1 MPFIF
6 PPLTIFLLLCS
17 LSHSSFADEL
27 SAKKDN
33 SIITI
38 PSTEARLASKSLLL
52 DITKVN
58 PNKLVVVGE
67 HGHILLSSD
76 AVNWQQAKVPLQTTL
91 TSVFFINSDLGWA
104 VGHDATILNTVDGG
118 STWQIQQYKPELEKP
133 LFDIVFKTPSEGI
146 AIGAYGLVFRT
157 QDGGA
162 SWNNEFH
169 TEFLLPEDAE
179 YLAEIK
185 KEVKEAEEAYLNET
199 SSGLSKDPE
208 FLVELKQEV
217 KEIKAVYLDETSS
230 ILPHFNR
237 LVLDN
242 QTLYMVGEIGLVAQ
256 SDNFG
261 VDWVPFDDIYQGSF
275 FDISKTAQGDFLVV
289 GLRGHVF
296 KSADNGM
303 TWQAIQT
310 NTTSLINDIVLSE
323 DDRIFLLANNG
334 TLLESKDKG
343 QSYQLKTQK
352 DGKSLIAGVWFN
364 GKLIVVS
371 DVGVKQISL

>member
-1 MPFIF
+1 MSRISTMPFIS
-6 PPLTIFLLLCS
+6 PLLTMFLLLYS
-17 LSHSSFADEL
+17 VTYTSFADEL
-27 SAKKDN
+27 PVKQNKP
-33 SIITI
+33 IINI
-38 PSTEARLASKSLLL
+38 PAAEARLASKSLLL

-91 TSVFFINSDLGWA
+91 TSVFFVNNELGWA

-118 STWQIQQYKPELEKP
+118 ATWQIQQYMPELEKP
-133 LFDIVFKTPSEGI
+133 LFDIIFKTPTEGI

-157 QDGGA
+157 NDGGV
-162 SWNNEFH
+162 SWHNEFH

-185 KEVKEAEEAYLNET
+185 KEDEEAYL
-199 SSGLSKDPE
+199 
-208 FLVELKQEV
+208 
-217 KEIKAVYLDETSS
+217 DEASS

-237 LVLDN
+237 LVLDK
-242 QTLYMVGEIGLVAQ
+242 QTLYMVGEIGLMAK

-261 VDWVPFDDIYQGSF
+261 VTWEPFDDIYQGSF
-275 FDISKTAQGDFLVV
+275 FDISKTKQGDFLVA

-296 KSADNGM
+296 QSKDNGI

-310 NTTSLINDIVLSE
+310 HTTALINDIVLSA

-334 TLLESKDKG
+334 TLLESKDQG
-343 QSYQLKTQK
+343 QSYQLRAQK

-364 GKLIVVS
+364 GKLIAVS
-371 DVGVKQISL
+371 DVGVKLISL

>member
-1 MPFIF
+1 MPFIS
-6 PPLTIFLLLCS
+6 PLITIFLLLC
-17 LSHSSFADEL
+17 LVISSTFADEL
-27 SAKKDN
+27 PAKTSDSVIN
-33 SIITI
+33 TPSIT
-38 PSTEARLASKSLLL
+38 ARLASKSLLL
-52 DITKVN
+52 DIAKVSA
-58 PNKLVVVGE
+58 NKLVAVGE

-76 AVNWQQAKVPLQTTL
+76 AINWQQSDVPLQTTL

-157 QDGGA
+157 KDGGA
-162 SWNNEFH
+162 SWYNEFH

-185 KEVKEAEEAYLNET
+185 AEDEEAYL
-199 SSGLSKDPE
+199 
-208 FLVELKQEV
+208 
-217 KEIKAVYLDETSS
+217 DEASS

-242 QTLYMVGEIGLVAQ
+242 QVLYMVGEIGLVAQ

-261 VDWVPFDDIYQGSF
+261 IDWVPFDDIYQGSF
-275 FDISKTAQGDFLVV
+275 FDIAKTAQGDFLVA

-296 KSADNGM
+296 KSLDNGI
-303 TWQAIQT
+303 TWEAIQT

-323 DDRIFLLANNG
+323 DGRIFLLANNG
-334 TLLESKDKG
+334 TLLESKDQG
-343 QSYQLKTQK
+343 QSYQLKAQK

>member
-1 MPFIF
+1 MSRISTMPFIF

-17 LSHSSFADEL
+17 LSHSSYADEL

-38 PSTEARLASKSLLL
+38 PSVEARLASKSLLL

-58 PNKLVVVGE
+58 SNKLVVVGE

-162 SWNNEFH
+162 SWHNEFH

-185 KEVKEAEEAYLNET
+185 AEDEEAYL
-199 SSGLSKDPE
+199 
-208 FLVELKQEV
+208 
-217 KEIKAVYLDETSS
+217 DEASS

-237 LVLDN
+237 LILDN

-275 FDISKTAQGDFLVV
+275 FDISKTAQGGFLVV

-323 DDRIFLLANNG
+323 DGRIFLLANNG
-334 TLLESKDKG
+334 TLLESNDKG
-343 QSYQLKTQK
+343 KSYQLRTQK